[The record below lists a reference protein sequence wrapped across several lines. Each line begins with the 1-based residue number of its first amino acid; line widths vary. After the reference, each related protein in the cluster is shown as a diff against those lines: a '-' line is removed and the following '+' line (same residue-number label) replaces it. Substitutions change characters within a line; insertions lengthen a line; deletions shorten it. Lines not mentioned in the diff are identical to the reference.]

1 MLSVEDYLHGVITMV
16 NELVRSSLGLYQCSN
31 RMFKASIQ
39 SRFAVNAVTLG
50 DFEAPIKISIFVK
63 DLFAGKL

>member
-1 MLSVEDYLHGVITMV
+1 MI
-16 NELVRSSLGLYQCSN
+16 LYQLNQFSS
-31 RMFKASIQ
+31 RLLKPSAQ